1 MTIHPA
7 PLLQARGLTKSYGRV
22 LALSDADFAVQPG
35 ETVAVVGDNGAGKST
50 LIKLL
55 SGALVPDAGSILVN
69 DVPISLR
76 TPHDAQAAGI
86 AVVYQGLALVD
97 TLTVAENVFLDDLPR
112 RHGRADRR
120 RMARETQEILGELAI
135 NVPGVRAR
143 VAALSGGQRQ
153 AVAIARAVRR
163 GGRVMIM
170 DEPTAALGVQE
181 SAKVLQLI
189 VQLRQRGLS
198 IVLVSHNM
206 QQVFELADRIVV
218 LRAGRIVGV
227 RDRRATTQT
236 EIVHL
241 IVGAVEAEL
250 ARERA

>member
-1 MTIHPA
+1 MT
-7 PLLQARGLTKSYGRV
+7 PLLEARGIAKAYGNV
-22 LALSDADFAVQPG
+22 KALSDADFSVAAG

-55 SGALVPDAGSILVN
+55 SGALTPDAGTILAAGE
-69 DVPISLR
+69 PIVMR

-86 AVVYQGLALVD
+86 AVVYQNLALVD

-112 RHGRADRR
+112 RGLRADRR
-120 RMARETQEILGELAI
+120 LMARESERILSELAI
-135 NVPGVRAR
+135 NVPGVRVR
-143 VAALSGGQRQ
+143 VSQLSGGQRQ

-181 SAKVLQLI
+181 SAKVLELI
-189 VQLRQRGLS
+189 VALQRRGLAV
-198 IVLVSHNM
+198 VLVSHNLP
-206 QQVFELADRIVV
+206 QVFALADRITV

-227 RDRRATTQT
+227 RDRRATSQS

-241 IVGAVEAEL
+241 IVGATESEL
-250 ARERA
+250 ARDHA

>member
-1 MTIHPA
+1 MSDPIA
-7 PLLQARGLTKSYGRV
+7 LLEARGISKSYGSVR
-22 LALSDADFAVQPG
+22 ALNDADFVVAPG

-55 SGALVPDAGSILVN
+55 SGALSPDSGSIAVN
-69 DVPISLR
+69 GSPVLLR
-76 TPHDAQAAGI
+76 TPHDAQRAGI

-97 TLTVAENVFLDDLPR
+97 TLTVAENVFLDNLPR

-120 RMARETQEILGELAI
+120 LMAHETERILVELAI
-135 NVPGVRAR
+135 NVPGVGAR
-143 VAALSGGQRQ
+143 VSELSGGQRQ

-189 VQLRQRGLS
+189 GTLRERGLS
-198 IVLVSHNM
+198 IVLVSHNL

-227 RDRRATTQT
+227 RERRTATQT

-241 IVGAVEAEL
+241 IVGAVDAAL
-250 ARERA
+250 AGERA